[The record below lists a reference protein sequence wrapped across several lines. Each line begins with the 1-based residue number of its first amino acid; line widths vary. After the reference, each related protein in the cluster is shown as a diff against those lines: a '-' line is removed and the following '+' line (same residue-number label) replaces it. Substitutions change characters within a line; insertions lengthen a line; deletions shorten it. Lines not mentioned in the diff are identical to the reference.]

1 MAVGYSATLRNN
13 RLDAITTAVG
23 TSGLLRIYDGARPAT
38 GGAATT
44 LLAELACSATF
55 APAASAGV
63 LTANAI
69 SDDTVADNTGTATWF
84 RVTTSAGTQVVD
96 GDAGE
101 AGTELILDDAS
112 IVAGGVVAVNS
123 LAVTGGNA

>member
-1 MAVGYSATLRNN
+1 MAIGYSATLRNN
-13 RLDAITTAVG
+13 RLDEITAAVG
-23 TSGLLRIYDGARPAT
+23 TSGLLRIYGGTRPAT

-55 APAASAGV
+55 APAASGGT
-63 LTANAI
+63 LTANAV
-69 SDDTVADNTGTATWF
+69 SDDAVADSSGTATWF
-84 RVTTSAGTQVVD
+84 RITTSAGAQVVD

-112 IVAGGVVAVNS
+112 IVAGGVVSVTS
-123 LAVTGGNA
+123 LVVTAGNA